1 MADQVELAL
10 PKTVFDERSAFTA
23 TVRFRDRATASAST
37 PTTAEYRLYN
47 ITNQTLVK
55 DWTSLTPAGEVSIA
69 IDASNNVILGDGI
82 TEAMQFLVVADRG
95 LSTQTTETAHYMI
108 KNLGGGVDG

>member
-23 TVRFRDRATASAST
+23 TVRFRDRATAAAST

-47 ITNQTLVK
+47 ITHQTLVK
-55 DWTSLTPAGEVSIA
+55 DWTTLTPAAEISVTVEAG
-69 IDASNNVILGDGI
+69 NNKILGEGVA
-82 TEAMQFLVVADRG
+82 EVMQFLIASDRT
-95 LSTQTTETAHYMI
+95 LSTQVTEAAYYHI
-108 KNLGGGVDG
+108 RNLRGYDA

>member
-23 TVRFRDRATASAST
+23 TVRFRDRETATAST

-47 ITNQTLVK
+47 LTNQVVVK
-55 DWTSLTPAGEVSIA
+55 DWTSLTPAAEISIA
-69 IDASNNVILGDGI
+69 VESSNNAILSKGC
-82 TEAMQFLVVADRG
+82 TEAMQFLVAADRT
-95 LSTQTTETAHYMI
+95 LSTQVIESACYLI
-108 KNLGGGVDG
+108 KNLEGADG